1 MSQYFDNEFQMIID
15 HAALTS
21 ALQNQADSC
30 RSHCLNDWALY
41 LATFLLQMTIYHQ
54 RDTTHSNV
62 DALSCILLSVEY
74 ETPASTAQ
82 TELERILTT
91 AHCTETTLGFN
102 LKLLQ
107 RTCDAISEN
116 PAFQKIT

>member
-54 RDTTHSNV
+54 RDTTHLNM

-74 ETPASTAQ
+74 ETSASTVQ

-91 AHCTETTLGFN
+91 AHCTETTLEFN
-102 LKLLQ
+102 SELLQ
-107 RTCDAISEN
+107 RTHNAIPGNS
-116 PAFQKIT
+116 AF